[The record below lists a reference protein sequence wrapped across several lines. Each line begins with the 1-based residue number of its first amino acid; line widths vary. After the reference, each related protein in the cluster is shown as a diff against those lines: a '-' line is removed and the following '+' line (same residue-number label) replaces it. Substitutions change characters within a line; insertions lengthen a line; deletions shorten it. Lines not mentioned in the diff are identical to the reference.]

1 MTVQKV
7 AVCKDGPKLSQLVQG
22 FWRLSDWNYSAT
34 QTVELIE
41 SCIELGI
48 TTFDHADIYGEYTCE
63 ELFGAA
69 WKEMSIPRESVE
81 IVTKCGIKLTSDRR
95 PEHRIKSY
103 DTSKQHILQSV
114 ENSLKALCTDYIDVL
129 LIHRPDPLMN
139 ADEVAEAFT
148 QLRKS
153 GKVRHFGVS
162 NFVPSQYHLLAS
174 RLDFPLVTNQ
184 IEYSVLCMDEQDNGT
199 IDLCQQLG
207 IRPMAWSPFAGGH
220 VFSSS
225 SDQAIRVRMALT
237 DLCIELGKYEIDQ
250 LALAWILAH
259 PVKFLPVLGTGKI
272 ERIRSAV
279 KSLEISLTREQWYS
293 VWEASKGHAVP

>member
-22 FWRLSDWNYSAT
+22 FWRLSEWNYSAA
-34 QTVELIE
+34 QTAELIE
-41 SCIELGI
+41 ACLELGI

-69 WKEMSIPRESVE
+69 WKEMNIPRESVE
-81 IVTKCGIKLTSDRR
+81 IVTKCGIKLPSDRR

-114 ENSLKALCTDYIDVL
+114 DNSLQFLCTDYIDVL

-139 ADEVAEAFT
+139 ADEVAGAFT
-148 QLRKS
+148 QLRES
-153 GKVRHFGVS
+153 GKVRYFGVS
-162 NFVPSQYHLLAS
+162 NFVPSQFHLLAS

-207 IRPMAWSPFAGGH
+207 IRPMAWSPFSGGH
-220 VFSSS
+220 VFSSP
-225 SDQAIRVRMALT
+225 SDQAIRVRKALT
-237 DLCIELGKYEIDQ
+237 DLCIELGEYEIDQ

-259 PVKFLPVLGTGKI
+259 PVQFLPVLGTGKI

-279 KSLEISLTREQWYS
+279 KSLEITLTREQWYS
-293 VWEASKGHAVP
+293 VWIASKGHAVP